1 MSRDI
6 FGFDLDR
13 AWDYENGFY
22 LTSDPT
28 RIGKLLA
35 HYELYR
41 RILPLHGHV
50 VECGVFKGAS
60 LLQFAIFRRL
70 LENDDSRRIIGFDA
84 FGPFPGKHDGPDAVF
99 VEQFERRAGTGI
111 APDELQTA
119 LRHKKI
125 DNVTLIPGDIL
136 ETAPQWVAQNPELKI
151 ALLHVDVDVYE
162 PTKASLE
169 NLFDRVVAGGIVIL
183 DDYGTVAGATRAI
196 DEFLAGR
203 NLTIEKL
210 PLAHIPA
217 FLVKP

>member
-1 MSRDI
+1 M
-6 FGFDLDR
+6 
-13 AWDYENGFY
+13 
-22 LTSDPT
+22 
-28 RIGKLLA
+28 
-35 HYELYR
+35 
-41 RILPLHGHV
+41 
-50 VECGVFKGAS
+50 
-60 LLQFAIFRRL
+60 
-70 LENDDSRRIIGFDA
+70 
-84 FGPFPGKHDGPDAVF
+84 
-99 VEQFERRAGTGI
+99 
-111 APDELQTA
+111 
-119 LRHKKI
+119 
-125 DNVTLIPGDIL
+125 TLIPGDIL

>member
-1 MSRDI
+1 MDRQL

-84 FGPFPGKHDGPDAVF
+84 FGAFPGKHDGPDAVF

-111 APDELQTA
+111 SPDELQAA

-125 DNVTLIPGDIL
+125 DKVTLIPGDIL
-136 ETAPQWVAQNPELKI
+136 ETAPHWVAQNLELKI

-196 DEFLAGR
+196 DEFLVGR
-203 NLTIEKL
+203 NLMIQKL

-217 FLVKP
+217 FLVKS